1 MLKFLKKHYHWI
13 IAAILFLVTC
23 IRGGIANNLS
33 ALHTEPVSTAM
44 KIPRAQFSLAIS
56 ASSLAGMLSTMVSG
70 AAVHRISSRVL
81 MTGAL
86 LVCGTAYFLMAKA
99 ESYGLFLVGNMMI
112 GSMMGFCGDANN
124 VRIVSAWFH
133 KRRGMMLGL
142 ISSATAFG
150 GSVICLWQTA
160 VIEKSNY
167 RSSFM
172 LAAALFVF
180 ASVLA
185 VVFVRTHPAKMGR
198 HPYGDGEKIAYKKRE
213 HEDHWHGFDMKRLV
227 RRPTFYMMVAC
238 TLFSNLLAYLAYYV
252 IVPHF
257 RQMGLTP
264 MQASSMQSVLMMA
277 LAGTKILVGI
287 LCDKIGARKVT
298 LLCVSIDAVA
308 LVLLTLASNYGI
320 ALLSIVCFSMAL
332 PIMSI
337 TIPMLA
343 SSLFGYRA
351 QAQYN
356 GIFLAMV
363 PAAAIMAGPI
373 SNAVYDKIGTYSPVF
388 LVAAGMTVPLV
399 CIYLLMYRLA
409 DKDRA
414 KLEAEEV
421 QMRTEETKC

>member
-1 MLKFLKKHYHWI
+1 MLKSLKKNYHWFI
-13 IAAILFLVTC
+13 VVVLFLVTC

-44 KIPRAQFSLAIS
+44 KIPRAQFSLALS
-56 ASSLAGMLSTMVSG
+56 AGSLVGMLSTMVSG
-70 AAVHRISSRVL
+70 ATIQRISSRVL
-81 MTGAL
+81 MSGAL
-86 LVCGTAYFLMAKA
+86 LVCGTAYFLMSKA
-99 ESYGLFLVGNMMI
+99 ESYGLFFTANIMI
-112 GSMMGFCGDANN
+112 GAMLGFSGDANN

-133 KRRGMMLGL
+133 KHRGLILGL
-142 ISSATAFG
+142 ISSATAVG

-160 VIEKSNY
+160 VIEKSGY
-167 RSSFM
+167 RSSFL
-172 LAAALFVF
+172 LAAALLVF

-185 VVFVRTHPAKMGR
+185 VLFVRTHPAKMGR
-198 HPYGDGEKIAYKKRE
+198 YPYGDGEKIAYKKRE

-227 RRPTFYMMVAC
+227 RRPTFYLMIAC

-252 IVPHF
+252 VVPHF
-257 RQMGLTP
+257 RQMGLTA

-287 LCDKIGARKVT
+287 LCDKIGARRVT

-308 LVLLTLASNYGI
+308 LVLLTLASSYGI
-320 ALLSIVCFSMAL
+320 ALLSMICFSMAL

-343 SSLFGYRA
+343 SSLFGYQA

-363 PAAAIMAGPI
+363 PAAGILAGPI
-373 SNAVYDKIGTYSPVF
+373 SNAVYDRLGTYSPVF
-388 LVAAGMTVPLV
+388 LVAGGLTVPLV
-399 CIYLLMYRLA
+399 ICYLVMYRLA
-409 DKDRA
+409 DKDRV
-414 KLEAEEV
+414 KLEAEE
-421 QMRTEETKC
+421 